1 MSGFYHGSGTGGGS
15 SSSSVGLGGGG
26 VGGVGGVA
34 TMNMNYNAAQQQ
46 QQSQQHYHHQQQQQ
60 QQQQASQSMTIDE
73 MRLLHRTALSEA
85 ESKRTELRLVLAS
98 RYRELVGSSDE
109 VLHMRERAVE
119 LHTLIGEL
127 PSLVDRVVGA
137 AKALEK
143 DNDHG
148 KGGEMGEVG
157 AAALGGDGNN
167 ENEDKSSRKLFVNN
181 DDHPAPDNDEMG
193 NLVAI
198 RGELSRLPRDI
209 YRCLDNNDV
218 HGAASSLIALFD
230 IIVACC
236 NCGSGSS
243 ISGDAGEGGSTSDSS
258 SGSSLSSSFPLAIAL
273 ASSSKTHSGLVLRR
287 DSTRN
292 NNALLLLD
300 MQMKMVYLHVQTL
313 PSRTVLL
320 ARRVLLK
327 SAAEVGEIGSGR
339 GRVGG
344 GGGVRSGGD
353 GAKRNGSMGRRRGG
367 GGAHAVAAAL
377 SALDLLDVGA
387 TDDRS
392 SSTRA
397 TKLIDLY
404 YESKAHLLDKLLNK
418 LALPSSSSSSSS
430 TLPSST
436 TSSSLDAASVTQR
449 AEIILSK
456 IVMILQY
463 DVILYPY
470 QIFVLRKFR
479 INDNNDDGKIA
490 RRKNAGSA
498 EECQIISSIMS
509 TLPPFDPDL
518 LKSKASR
525 FLEAHL
531 PLIRTK
537 VKSVLMMIAGT
548 TASRLGHIR
557 QTLYDKTDGVEC
569 MAALDSCGVCTWEEA
584 VGGMVDI
591 RLVNHGMT
599 TGLATTSSTTNATI
613 GDEQRGM
620 NGQGSTTTTM
630 TPRRFSLWGALFSN
644 TFSSLVHSL
653 LTSSFHSVHAR
664 VVSTLRT
671 SLARAPPFECM
682 LPHEARRNA
691 LRIASDLDASLRRV
705 SDDAHE
711 LLVHAEEREES
722 ERRLRQSLYVQ
733 TCEIMGR
740 LLNELRRMLVVGGG
754 GRDEDATKV
763 LIVGRL
769 CHLLKFRLKSLPTLL
784 DPKNSPA
791 ATYAAGG
798 GGGKSNSGMIT
809 LVELRSSFDLAD
821 DDDDGLISFDE
832 AMEAMESAFS
842 GTHSH
847 GAEMVRDT
855 LLLSH
860 PAGSSGMG
868 EDSTTIANHSN
879 ASYASSTAHN
889 KSAPENVTLSEL
901 ALLSA
906 RGLRHDA
913 SGPESALGTVQSS
926 LDGIVD
932 RCFKEWARAALSP
945 SLRSFTKTL
954 RENMGVASTVSEVEW
969 RRLHGL
975 TDKDDDIMLKTIQ
988 EMKGD
993 ESKLNQSRT
1002 TVGEV
1007 SPHVVSY
1014 LLSVSGVLNRSVC
1027 PADSLPP
1034 VPSLDCAKAL
1044 GISIR
1049 SDEDRKIPNMMV
1061 TIRRSLLDEAL
1072 TSISQSLRQEITSES
1087 LDDCATKD
1095 NGTDHIL
1102 KKCSPSSLIQ
1112 LDMDVKFIH
1121 HCFFERHRH
1130 DTFSPPSDNSTDDDD
1145 ESRSIIDSLSQR
1157 LSASVVD
1164 ALGKDASLALHDAIS
1179 ESQMRVFTSCD
1190 LFLTPLF
1197 GEDVQKGETSHS
1209 STTASSSTSS
1219 LSFTLNPMASSR
1231 RFILLPIQAEKS
1243 QSELQLRG
1251 KYGKKVQEEKVS
1263 NSTNGAGG
1271 KDSFTTGGNALGT
1284 GFGFLSSMLSTKNI
1298 KK

>member
-1 MSGFYHGSGTGGGS
+1 MSSFHHGSGIGGGS
-15 SSSSVGLGGGG
+15 SGSG
-26 VGGVGGVA
+26 VGVGA
-34 TMNMNYNAAQQQ
+34 AMNYNVAQQQ
-46 QQSQQHYHHQQQQQ
+46 QQQP
-60 QQQQASQSMTIDE
+60 QSMTIDE

-109 VLHMRERAVE
+109 VLHMRERAEE
-119 LHTLIGEL
+119 LHSLIGEL
-127 PSLVDRVVGA
+127 PTLVDRVVGA
-137 AKALEK
+137 AKALE
-143 DNDHG
+143 NDDVENAQV
-148 KGGEMGEVG
+148 GGVGE
-157 AAALGGDGNN
+157 ADLGGDCSEGNG
-167 ENEDKSSRKLFVNN
+167 DTSSRKLFANDIDHQNCEN
-181 DDHPAPDNDEMG
+181 DDIES
-193 NLVAI
+193 LVAV

-209 YRCLDNNDV
+209 HRCLDNHDV
-218 HGAASSLIALFD
+218 HGAASALIALFD

-236 NCGSGSS
+236 AD
-243 ISGDAGEGGSTSDSS
+243 GDGEGESS
-258 SGSSLSSSFPLAIAL
+258 SSLPSSSSLSIFPLAIAL
-273 ASSSKTHSGLVLRR
+273 ASSSRAHSSKDMVMSGLLPSRTT
-287 DSTRN
+287 TRN
-292 NNALLLLD
+292 NNAVLLLH

-313 PSRTVLL
+313 PSRTVQL
-320 ARRVLLK
+320 ARRALLQ
-327 SAAEVGEIGSGR
+327 SAAEAGEIVRSGR
-339 GRVGG
+339 GTAEVGRG
-344 GGGVRSGGD
+344 REGST
-353 GAKRNGSMGRRRGG
+353 KRKDMGRRSFGG

-387 TDDRS
+387 GHEKSGIVSLDPTSS

-397 TKLIDLY
+397 AKLIDLY
-404 YESKAHLLDKLLNK
+404 YESKARLLDKLLNK

-430 TLPSST
+430 VVPSSAT
-436 TSSSLDAASVTQR
+436 PSSSSLDAASVTQR
-449 AEIILSK
+449 AEVILCK

-470 QIFVLRKFR
+470 QIFKLRKFR
-479 INDNNDDGKIA
+479 ISNNNDENRTRGM
-490 RRKNAGSA
+490 NGVMGT
-498 EECQIISSIMS
+498 EENQIVDSIMS
-509 TLPPFDPDL
+509 TLPSFDPEL

-537 VKSVLMMIAGT
+537 VKSVLMIIAGT

-569 MAALDSCGVCTWEEA
+569 IMALDNSGVCTWDEA
-584 VGGMVDI
+584 VGGMVDV

-599 TGLATTSSTTNATI
+599 SSS
-613 GDEQRGM
+613 GGEHRGM
-620 NGQGSTTTTM
+620 NGQGSTITA

-754 GRDEDATKV
+754 RDEDATKV

-769 CHLLKFRLKSLPTLL
+769 CHLLKFRLISLPSLL

-791 ATYAAGG
+791 AATLANMGG
-798 GGGKSNSGMIT
+798 GGGKSISGMIT

-842 GTHSH
+842 GTHSR

-860 PAGSSGMG
+860 PTGGSSGMG
-868 EDSTTIANHSN
+868 EDSTTTMMNNGN
-879 ASYASSTAHN
+879 ASYASSNAFN
-889 KSAPENVTLSEL
+889 KSTPENVTLSEL
-901 ALLSA
+901 VLLSA

-926 LDGIVD
+926 LDDIVD

-945 SLRSFTKTL
+945 SLKSFTKTM
-954 RENMGVASTVSEVEW
+954 RENMDLASTISEVEW

-975 TDKDDDIMLKTIQ
+975 TDKDDDAMLKIIQ
-988 EMKGD
+988 EVKGD
-993 ESKLNQSRT
+993 ASRLTQSRST

-1014 LLSVSGVLNRSVC
+1014 LLAVSGILNRSVC

-1049 SDEDRKIPNMMV
+1049 SDEDGGIPNMMV
-1061 TIRRSLLDEAL
+1061 TIRRSLLGEAL
-1072 TSISQSLRQEITSES
+1072 TSLSQSLQQEITVAA
-1087 LDDCATKD
+1087 LDDCATND
-1095 NGTDHIL
+1095 NGTDIIL
-1102 KKCSPSSLIQ
+1102 RKCSPSSLVQ
-1112 LDMDVKFIH
+1112 LDMDIKFIH
-1121 HCFFERHRH
+1121 HCFFERNQH
-1130 DTFSPPSDNSTDDDD
+1130 DISIPSDDSTADDNDQA
-1145 ESRSIIDSLSQR
+1145 RRIIEGLTKR

-1164 ALGKDASLALHDAIS
+1164 ALGQDALAINGAIS
-1179 ESQMRVFTSCD
+1179 ESLMRVFASCD

-1197 GEDVQKGETSHS
+1197 GGYVPTGDTSLLSS
-1209 STTASSSTSS
+1209 STTASSSSS
-1219 LSFTLNPMASSR
+1219 VSFTLNPLASSR
-1231 RFILLPIQAEKS
+1231 RFILLPIQADKS
-1243 QSELQLRG
+1243 QSELQLRTS
-1251 KYGKKVQEEKVS
+1251 KYGKKIKEEKAS
-1263 NSTNGAGG
+1263 NSG
-1271 KDSFTTGGNALGT
+1271 KDSYSTSGNALGT
-1284 GFGFLSSMLSTKNI
+1284 GLGFLSSMLSTKNR
-1298 KK
+1298 

>member
-1 MSGFYHGSGTGGGS
+1 MSGFYHGSGIGGGS
-15 SSSSVGLGGGG
+15 SSVGGGG
-26 VGGVGGVA
+26 VGVGGVA
-34 TMNMNYNAAQQQ
+34 TMNCHAARQQQ
-46 QQSQQHYHHQQQQQ
+46 PQHHQHQQQQQ
-60 QQQQASQSMTIDE
+60 QAPQSMTIDE

-127 PSLVDRVVGA
+127 PTLVDRVVGA
-137 AKALEK
+137 AKALE
-143 DNDHG
+143 NDDG
-148 KGGEMGEVG
+148 DGDGEKGGEVDDGDG
-157 AAALGGDGNN
+157 AVVGGDDSND
-167 ENEDKSSRKLFVNN
+167 NEDKSSRKLFAN

-209 YRCLDNNDV
+209 HRCLDNNDV

-236 NCGSGSS
+236 NCGSGSRR
-243 ISGDAGEGGSTSDSS
+243 GDTGEGGSTSDSS
-258 SGSSLSSSFPLAIAL
+258 SGSSLSSFPLAIAL
-273 ASSSKTHSGLVLRR
+273 ASSSGPVLRR
-287 DSTRN
+287 DTTRD

-300 MQMKMVYLHVQTL
+300 MQIKMVYLHVQTL

-320 ARRVLLK
+320 ARRVLLE
-327 SAAEVGEIGSGR
+327 STAEVGEIGTGR

-344 GGGVRSGGD
+344 VGVRSGGD
-353 GAKRNGSMGRRRGG
+353 GAKRNDMHRRRGT

-377 SALDLLDVGA
+377 SALDLLDVGT

-430 TLPSST
+430 TVPPST

-490 RRKNAGSA
+490 RRKHAGSA
-498 EECQIISSIMS
+498 EESQIINSIMS

-537 VKSVLMMIAGT
+537 VKSVLMIIAGT

-569 MAALDSCGVCTWEEA
+569 IAALDSCDVCTWEEA

-613 GDEQRGM
+613 GDDQRGR
-620 NGQGSTTTTM
+620 NGQGSTTATM
-630 TPRRFSLWGALFSN
+630 TPRRFSLWSALFSN

-754 GRDEDATKV
+754 RDEDATKV

-784 DPKNSPA
+784 DPNSSPA

-860 PAGSSGMG
+860 PAGSFGMG

-945 SLRSFTKTL
+945 SLKSFTKTL

-975 TDKDDDIMLKTIQ
+975 TDKDDDAMLKTIQ
-988 EMKGD
+988 EVKGE
-993 ESKLNQSRT
+993 ESRLNQCRT

-1014 LLSVSGVLNRSVC
+1014 LLAVSGVLNRSVC

-1044 GISIR
+1044 GIPIR
-1049 SDEDRKIPNMMV
+1049 SDEDRRIPNMMV

-1072 TSISQSLRQEITSES
+1072 TSISQSLRHEITSES
-1087 LDDCATKD
+1087 LDDCTND
-1095 NGTDHIL
+1095 NGPDHIL
-1102 KKCSPSSLIQ
+1102 KKCSPSSLVQ
-1112 LDMDVKFIH
+1112 LDMDIKFIH

-1130 DTFSPPSDNSTDDDD
+1130 DISPPSDDSTDDDD
-1145 ESRSIIDSLSQR
+1145 ESRSIIESLSQR

-1197 GEDVQKGETSHS
+1197 GEDVQKGETSLS

-1219 LSFTLNPMASSR
+1219 LSFTLNPLASSR

-1251 KYGKKVQEEKVS
+1251 KYLKKVQEEKAS